1 MPRILPVVKINQ
13 RSATPGIVRVK
24 TGGGSSSDF
33 LSLQDTPSSY
43 SGQSGKVVSVKNTE
57 DGLEFTTILG
67 DSASKNI
74 GTSAG
79 TVAAGDH
86 NHTGVYAPVLGSDDN
101 YVTDAEKVKLSN
113 LSGTNTGDQT
123 ITLTGEATG
132 TGTSSFT
139 VTLTNSA
146 VIGKV
151 LTGLSLVTSQVIA
164 ATDTVLQAFGYL
176 QAQITALTTVVSGK
190 VASSRS
196 INTTAPLSGGGDL
209 SSDRTLTTSMAT
221 GKLIGR
227 GTAGT
232 GVMEEITLGTNLSLS
247 GTTLNAAG
255 GGGGGTPGGSD
266 TQIQYNNSGSFGGM
280 ILKWISATKKIIAP
294 DATSGGDTANGSYFI
309 LGDGDTTSIVNVNTS
324 YLQGGDSSVSVF
336 DVDNVGSGD
345 VVIGAGRVH
354 RIDNTQDANGS
365 SLSLFGGYY
374 SGNSLHGGNVDITAG
389 SCEDANSNGGDVNII
404 AGNGNGDGFA
414 GDVTLMGGNNGGS
427 INIYAGEAVEVGRDG
442 GSFNVTVSSCNSTGE
457 NGTFSIG
464 SSLGEYIGSTG
475 DVGDIVISP
484 RCVFAESPTG
494 HVKIH
499 NNKTAYQVI
508 LDIESVDDSNKTFTF
523 PNITGTF
530 ALLEAGQT
538 FTADISVPDEAYGA
552 GWNGSLEVPTKN
564 AIYDKIETLG
574 GGSGITRTVVVTSG
588 SATMGSTASVD
599 YVYFVAGAHTMSLPA
614 AAGNTN
620 RYTIKNNHS
629 ASITIDTVGV
639 ENIEGASSISL
650 SPADSIDALSDGTNW
665 FIV

>member
-151 LTGLSLVTSQVIA
+151 LTGLSLATSQVIA
-164 ATDTVLQAFGYL
+164 ATDTVIQAFGYI

-190 VASSRS
+190 VSSTRS
-196 INTTAPLSGGGDL
+196 ISTTAPLSGGGDL
-209 SSDRTLTTSMAT
+209 SADRTLTTSMST

-232 GVMEEITLGTNLSLS
+232 GVMEEITLGTNLSLT

-255 GGGGGTPGGSD
+255 
-266 TQIQYNNSGSFGGM
+266 
-280 ILKWISATKKIIAP
+280 
-294 DATSGGDTANGSYFI
+294 
-309 LGDGDTTSIVNVNTS
+309 
-324 YLQGGDSSVSVF
+324 
-336 DVDNVGSGD
+336 
-345 VVIGAGRVH
+345 
-354 RIDNTQDANGS
+354 
-365 SLSLFGGYY
+365 
-374 SGNSLHGGNVDITAG
+374 
-389 SCEDANSNGGDVNII
+389 
-404 AGNGNGDGFA
+404 
-414 GDVTLMGGNNGGS
+414 
-427 INIYAGEAVEVGRDG
+427 
-442 GSFNVTVSSCNSTGE
+442 
-457 NGTFSIG
+457 
-464 SSLGEYIGSTG
+464 
-475 DVGDIVISP
+475 
-484 RCVFAESPTG
+484 
-494 HVKIH
+494 
-499 NNKTAYQVI
+499 
-508 LDIESVDDSNKTFTF
+508 
-523 PNITGTF
+523 
-530 ALLEAGQT
+530 
-538 FTADISVPDEAYGA
+538 
-552 GWNGSLEVPTKN
+552 
-564 AIYDKIETLG
+564 G